1 MEGDSALASARHD
14 SASGRRCGDRTTG
27 TDTLT
32 AMTVFS
38 GVARRLGA
46 ARFCALLALVSLAAC
61 GAPGPQSRVDPV
73 TGVAPAVVPPEV
85 VARYQAVQDADV
97 VIPAVAAGYLTG
109 QNPRTEVYYFGP
121 DAPGTI
127 VVDPFARVLYHI
139 HEGGRATRYGI
150 AVGREGY
157 GFSGDAVVGRKQAWP
172 SWTPTKNMIRR
183 EPEVY
188 GPLAGGM
195 PGGLDNPLGAR
206 ALYLYRGGRDTY
218 YRIHGTNNAST
229 IGRATSAGCI
239 RLFNQDILELFENVP
254 TGTRVHVR
262 TAAESA
268 IAEDPMVEN
277 AHGLMVPI
285 ASLPKEVQAQIAVG
299 NIPWPKFVPT
309 VGVTA
314 TDSAATDPATA
325 AAADTSGVFQRIN

>member
-1 MEGDSALASARHD
+1 MNFATEMLGRIGTMRMFGLVCTLA
-14 SASGRRCGDRTTG
+14 
-27 TDTLT
+27 
-32 AMTVFS
+32 
-38 GVARRLGA
+38 
-46 ARFCALLALVSLAAC
+46 LAAC
-61 GAPGPQSRVDPV
+61 GAPGSQSRVDPV
-73 TGVAPAVVPPEV
+73 TGVAPAVVAPEV
-85 VARYQAVQDADV
+85 VARYQSVQDADI

-127 VVDPFARVLYHI
+127 VVDPYARVLYHI

-157 GFSGDAVVGRKQAWP
+157 GFSGDAVIGRKQAWP

-183 EPEVY
+183 EPDVY
-188 GPLAGGM
+188 GPVAGGM
-195 PGGLDNPLGAR
+195 PGGLENPLGAR

-254 TGTRVHVR
+254 SGTRVHVR
-262 TAAESA
+262 DAAESA

-277 AHGLMVPI
+277 AHGLMVPV
-285 ASLPKEVQAQIAVG
+285 ASLPEDVQAQIAAG
-299 NIPWPKFVPT
+299 NIPWPKFVPA

-314 TDSAATDPATA
+314 TDPSTTDSAAAA
-325 AAADTSGVFQRIN
+325 AAADTSDVFQQIN